1 VNPVFTAWLVE
12 LGIIAVRDLTTA
24 KRLPLPS
31 ELLASGVIFGAL
43 GGLAESQTF
52 NTAAKAT
59 AWGLVLAT
67 LIASGNKGNAN
78 LGVLQTF
85 GDFLGGSTATLQQP
99 QVSTQKREV
108 GNG

>member
-1 VNPVFTAWLVE
+1 MNPVFTAWLVE
-12 LGIIAVRDLTTA
+12 LGVIAVRDLTTE

-43 GGLAESQTF
+43 GGMAASPTF
-52 NTAAKAT
+52 GNAAKAT

-67 LIASGNKGNAN
+67 LIASGNTKNAN

-85 GDFLGGSTATLQQP
+85 GDFLGGKTTTLQP
-99 QVSTQKREV
+99 SNSAPT
-108 GNG
+108 GGTAHG